1 MSDTNEGV
9 SQCRAGEAAARAHDA
24 RAEAE
29 LRQQIVDAVLEME
42 RLDINQGTSGNVSVR
57 WRDGLLIT
65 PSGVPC
71 AALTRDR
78 IVWMPL
84 DVREDDPL
92 FEAHGPS
99 SEWRFHRDILR
110 ARPDVS
116 AVVHT
121 HSNAATAL
129 AIHGR
134 GIPAH
139 HYMVAAAG
147 GNSIRCAPYA
157 TFGGQALS
165 DHALE
170 ALRDRLACL
179 LAHHGV
185 IALGRDLARALWLA
199 NEVEVLAKQYL
210 LACQLGEPPLLS
222 DAQMDEV
229 IEKFK
234 GYGLRK

>member
-1 MSDTNEGV
+1 MSETNEGG
-9 SQCRAGEAAARAHDA
+9 SQRRAGEAAAYARDA

-29 LRQQIVDAVLEME
+29 LRQQIVDTALEME
-42 RLDINQGTSGNVSVR
+42 RLDINQGTSGNVSAR

-92 FEAHGPS
+92 FEAHRPS

-157 TFGGQALS
+157 TFGSQALS

-185 IALGRDLARALWLA
+185 IALGRDLERTLWLA

-222 DAQMDEV
+222 NAQMDEV

-234 GYGLRK
+234 SYGPRK

>member
-1 MSDTNEGV
+1 MSGAGDAS
-9 SQCRAGEAAARAHDA
+9 SQHHAGEAAARAREA

-29 LRQQIVDAVLEME
+29 LRQQIVDTALEME
-42 RLDINQGTSGNVSVR
+42 RLGINQGTSGNVSAR

-71 AALTRDR
+71 TALTRER

-84 DVREDDPL
+84 DVRDDDPL
-92 FEAHGPS
+92 FEAQRPS

-110 ARPDVS
+110 ARPEVG

-129 AIHGR
+129 AIHGC

-147 GNSIRCAPYA
+147 GNSIRCASYA
-157 TFGGQALS
+157 TFGSQALS

-222 DAQMDEV
+222 DEQMEEV
-229 IEKFK
+229 VEKFK
-234 GYGLRK
+234 GYGPRK

>member
-1 MSDTNEGV
+1 MNGER
-9 SQCRAGEAAARAHDA
+9 RAGEAAVRAREV
-24 RAEAE
+24 REEAA
-29 LRQQIVDAVLEME
+29 LRQQIVDTVCEME
-42 RLDINQGTSGNVSVR
+42 HLGINQGTSGNVSAR
-57 WRDGLLIT
+57 WCEGLLIT
-65 PSGVPC
+65 PSGVPS
-71 AALTRDR
+71 ADLTRER

-84 DVREDDPL
+84 DVRDDNPL
-92 FEAHGPS
+92 FEAQRPS
-99 SEWRFHRDILR
+99 SEWRFHRDILS
-110 ARPDVS
+110 ARLDVN

-121 HSNAATAL
+121 HSSAATAL

-157 TFGGQALS
+157 IFGSQALS
-165 DHALE
+165 DRALE
-170 ALRDRLACL
+170 ALRHRFACL

-185 IALGRDLARALWLA
+185 IALGPDLSRALWLA

-210 LACQLGEPPLLS
+210 LACQLGEPPLLT
-222 DAQMDEV
+222 DAQMSEV

-234 GYGLRK
+234 GYGPRK

>member
-1 MSDTNEGV
+1 MSDALTE
-9 SQCRAGEAAARAHDA
+9 AG
-24 RAEAE
+24 
-29 LRQQIVDAVLEME
+29 LRQQIVDTTREME
-42 RLDINQGTSGNVSVR
+42 RLGINQGTSGNVSAR

-65 PSGVPC
+65 PSGVPSQ
-71 AALTRDR
+71 ALTPER

-84 DVREDDPL
+84 DVAEDDPL
-92 FEAHGPS
+92 FEAQRPS

-110 ARPDVS
+110 GRPDS
-116 AVVHT
+116 NAVVHT
-121 HSNAATAL
+121 HSHAATAL
-129 AIHGR
+129 AIHSR

-147 GNSIRCAPYA
+147 GNSIRCARYA
-157 TFGGQALS
+157 TFGSQALS

-222 DAQMDEV
+222 DAQMEEV

-234 GYGLRK
+234 GYGPRK